1 MPSSFYLQLV
11 AVLARYMSGIN
22 AHSVVGRSVRQ
33 ASLDEDRLSAR
44 DIPVLMA
51 TLDRG
56 LRRFVEPDRQAMV
69 LQELDALAGP
79 HAEPSTVTVVIRSEP
94 DISQARVIVKQMC
107 ERLGFKSYVTQRA
120 ATRVSEFAR
129 NIVSYTPGASIEIS
143 RGEGD
148 DIKLTVRGG
157 AVGIPN
163 FDEVL
168 SGRYRSAS
176 PFGGGLAETK
186 RRADQRRAT
195 PGASRDIETHRA
207 AWERFWMTL
216 DRAAGPAFWDVEP
229 ERGALLDLP
238 HFKELFDPNLPIVD
252 LGCGDG
258 RQTRALA
265 EHWPRVVG
273 VDISENAIAQA
284 RALNPSPG
292 VVYSPLDALNL
303 QSVAVLH
310 GQLGDACVYMRGL
323 LLHLASVEREAC
335 ARGVET
341 LLGAKGT
348 LYLIEPSPGFSGS
361 IGAPGPER
369 PATPPAVRQVLERGI
384 PVEGVGPGELA
395 ALFPASRFEVLASI
409 STALEAAFEAPEGGF
424 ARLPAI
430 AWVVRRR
437 AGDRQ
442 QAMRA
447 RRPASDPRGD
457 ALVLPGDDA

>member
-11 AVLARYMSGIN
+11 AVLARYMSGVN
-22 AHSVVGRSVRQ
+22 AHSVVGRAVRQ

-44 DIPVLMA
+44 DMPVLMA

-56 LRRFVEPDRQAMV
+56 IRRFVEPDRQAML

-79 HAEPSTVTVVIRSEP
+79 HAKPSTVTVVIRSEP
-94 DISQARVIVKQMC
+94 DISRARVIVKEMC
-107 ERLGFKSYVTQRA
+107 ERFRFKSYVTQRA
-120 ATRVSEFAR
+120 ATRVSELAR
-129 NIVSYTPGASIEIS
+129 TIVSYTQGASIEIS

-163 FDEVL
+163 IDELL

-176 PFGGGLAETK
+176 PFRQGFAETK
-186 RRADQRRAT
+186 RRAT
-195 PGASRDIETHRA
+195 PEASRDIETHRA

-238 HFKELFDPNLPIVD
+238 HFKEQFDPNLPLVD

-273 VDISENAIAQA
+273 VDISESAIAQA
-284 RALNPSPG
+284 RALYPSSG
-292 VVYSPLDALNL
+292 VVYSPLDALDL
-303 QSVAVLH
+303 QGVAALH
-310 GQLGDACVYMRGL
+310 GRLGDACVYMRGL

-335 ARGVET
+335 ARSVET

-348 LYLIEPSPGFSGS
+348 LYLLEPSPGFLGS

-369 PATPPAVRQVLERGI
+369 AATPPAVRQVLERGI

-437 AGDRQ
+437 PGGRLL
-442 QAMRA
+442 AMRA
-447 RRPASDPRGD
+447 RRSASDPRGD
-457 ALVLPGDDA
+457 ALGLPGDDA